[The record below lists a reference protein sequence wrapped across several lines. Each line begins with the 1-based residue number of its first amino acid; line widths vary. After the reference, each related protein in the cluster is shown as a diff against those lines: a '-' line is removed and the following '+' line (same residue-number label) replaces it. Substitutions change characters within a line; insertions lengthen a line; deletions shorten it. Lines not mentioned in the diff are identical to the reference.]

1 MIYLMSPD
9 LYNTL
14 TMVSGFTNRNGNTY
28 QEHIIKTL
36 NNQLNKDIKEQI
48 IKTATS
54 KDALN
59 ILENNNIEY
68 THNYNNV

>member
-14 TMVSGFTNRNGNTY
+14 TMVNGFTNRNGNTY

-36 NNQLNKDIKEQI
+36 NNQINKDIKEEI
-48 IKTATS
+48 IKTTTS

>member
-14 TMVSGFTNRNGNTY
+14 TMVNGFTNRNGNTY

-36 NNQLNKDIKEQI
+36 NNQLNKDIKEEI
-48 IKTATS
+48 IKTTTS

>member
-48 IKTATS
+48 IKTTTS

-59 ILENNNIEY
+59 ILETNNIEY

>member
-36 NNQLNKDIKEQI
+36 NNQLNKDIKEEI
-48 IKTATS
+48 IKTTTS

>member
-36 NNQLNKDIKEQI
+36 NNQINKDIKEEI
-48 IKTATS
+48 IKTTTS